1 MVTSKSTPT
10 HVTAHNSTVN
20 KPAPQQPEDA
30 ATHLIHMTKVMAE
43 NTERMHKA
51 ALAPHKEFMA
61 NMDHLSCLYRSNMCH
76 MFDVQLEMLK
86 LQQHWQQLW
95 LQSWSQLA
103 ATFKQP
109 QAPSKDAPSKN

>member
-1 MVTSKSTPT
+1 
-10 HVTAHNSTVN
+10 
-20 KPAPQQPEDA
+20 
-30 ATHLIHMTKVMAE
+30 MTKVMAE
-43 NTERMHKA
+43 NTARMHEA

-61 NMDHLSCLYRSNMCH
+61 NMDHFSCLYQSNMRH

-109 QAPSKDAPSKN
+109 QTPKNSPPKN